1 MSKYVLLILINLP
14 LLVIGIID
22 AVSSYKTGRMSR
34 RRCIVQVIG
43 WLSIGVGLML
53 LEPLYNT
60 LIRYNL
66 TNSAPLSLFDIVLLT
81 LLLFCLFLI
90 KKSNETITRLNRK
103 LSRLHESIVIS
114 EEQRGWDKEK

>member
-14 LLVIGIID
+14 LLAIGIID

-34 RRCIVQVIG
+34 RRCIVQLLFWI
-43 WLSIGVGLML
+43 SIGVGLML
-53 LEPLYNT
+53 LEPIYNT
-60 LIRYNL
+60 LIQYNL

-103 LSRLHESIVIS
+103 ISRLHESIVIS